1 MRKSILF
8 ATLLAVSLGSTTAAF
23 AQGGHGGGG
32 HGGSGMG
39 GMGISAQHNWQI
51 QQQHRI
57 QAQPRYQYGRPM
69 TSGNQLHY
77 LQQNHNQHQIRIM
90 PR

>member
-8 ATLLAVSLGSTTAAF
+8 ATLLAATMGSGTAAF
-23 AQGGHGGGG
+23 AQGGHGGG
-32 HGGSGMG
+32 GMG

-57 QAQPRYQYGRPM
+57 QTQTGYQYGRPM
-69 TSGNQLHY
+69 PSGNQLHY
-77 LQQNHNQHQIRIM
+77 QNQNRDRYQTRIM
-90 PR
+90 TR